1 MMDKSYKILVT
12 GATGYIGAH
21 VVKALSERGHVVT
34 GTDCDDKQNDISK
47 YAEFIY
53 WDIDFN
59 DVNVVL
65 EERSYDKI
73 IHLAARTKVPN
84 SVANPLKYYTTNVLG
99 TSHVTSIPCDHFIYC
114 STGSAFDPVA
124 NPYAGS
130 KYAGE
135 LITKQ
140 FYPNNHSIVRF
151 YNVSGNDGMLKYDD
165 DVSHLIRK
173 AARVANSILHNSLD
187 CNAILNC
194 KIAESEVMNV
204 YGTDYDTRDGTCIRN
219 YTHITDIVNGIIN
232 IVEAEPTNK
241 IECLGSPDGTSVKE
255 VIDTMNRVSGVELN
269 QKVMPRREG
278 DVAISVVPEDSPF
291 FTQTKTLDDMCI
303 DALEVEK

>member
-1 MMDKSYKILVT
+1 MRILVT

-21 VVKALSERGHVVT
+21 VCDALHYSGHNVI
-34 GTDCDDKQNDISK
+34 GTDYNTNQNDISSVVDDFF
-47 YAEFIY
+47 E
-53 WDIDFN
+53 WDIREPLSKSWLKIDK
-59 DVNVVL
+59 VVH
-65 EERSYDKI
+65 I
-73 IHLAARTKVPN
+73 AAMTKVPN
-84 SVANPLKYYTTNVLG
+84 SVKNPYDYYMTNAIG
-99 TSHVTSIPCDHFIYC
+99 TKNVIDLVDSKHMIYC

-140 FYPNNHSIVRF
+140 FHPDNHTIVRF
-151 YNVSGNDGMLKYDD
+151 YNVSGNDGMLKYDN

-173 AARVANSILHNSLD
+173 AARVVNSVLSNS
-187 CNAILNC
+187 
-194 KIAESEVMNV
+194 AESEVMNI

-219 YTHITDIVNGIIN
+219 YTHITDIVNGIVD
-232 IVEAEPTNK
+232 IVYAKPTNK

-255 VIDTMNRVSGVELN
+255 VIDTMNRVSGIELN

-278 DVAISVVPEDSPF
+278 DVAISVVPEYSPF
-291 FTQTKTLDDMCI
+291 FKQTKTLDDMCR

>member
-1 MMDKSYKILVT
+1 MMDKNYKILVT

-34 GTDCDDKQNDISK
+34 GTDYDDKQNDISK

-59 DVNVVL
+59 DVNVML

-140 FYPNNHSIVRF
+140 FYPDNHSIVRF
-151 YNVSGNDGMLKYDD
+151 YNVSGNDGMLKYDN

-173 AARVANSILHNSLD
+173 AARVANSILSNS
-187 CNAILNC
+187 
-194 KIAESEVMNV
+194 AESEVMNV

-232 IVEAEPTNK
+232 IVEADPTNK

-269 QKVMPRREG
+269 PKIMPRREG